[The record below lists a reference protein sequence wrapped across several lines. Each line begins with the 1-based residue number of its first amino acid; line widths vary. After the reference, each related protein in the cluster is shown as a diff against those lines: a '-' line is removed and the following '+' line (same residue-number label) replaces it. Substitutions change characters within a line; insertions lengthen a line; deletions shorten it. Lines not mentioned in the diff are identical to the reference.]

1 MTILMTV
8 SMSMTVMRLKSDGW
22 IALLEH
28 LIHGLDTDLDGVP
41 SQGWYKTSG

>member
-22 IALLEH
+22 MALLEH
-28 LIHGLDTDLDGVP
+28 LIQGLDTGLEGFITGMV
-41 SQGWYKTSG
+41 KISG